1 MSKDEFINKL
11 KTYGI
16 YDRETF
22 WADAFSR
29 DIGLLSRADQLTL
42 AGARVA
48 IAGLGGVGGVHL
60 VTLARAGVGKFN
72 IADFDV
78 YEPANMNRQFGAT
91 VPALGRPKLDVMEE
105 EALAINPFLEIRK
118 FDTGVTAANV
128 DEFLDGVDVVMDG
141 VDFFCFE
148 ARRMVFNRARAKGIP
163 VVTAGPLGYSSA
175 LLVFSPDG
183 MSFDDYFDVND
194 QTSNRDALIAFAVG
208 LAPRSTHGRYMDFSR
223 VSFNRRR
230 GPSLDVACQ
239 LCSAVAVTEAMR
251 LILKKEGQAPA
262 PAYCQFDPYLRR
274 FIRGRLRW
282 GNRGPLQR
290 LRRAVMAY
298 LLDDRGFKRLPP
310 AHWPARRAWTS
321 PIPEDVLKS
330 VLLAGTYAPSVL
342 NAQPWSAR
350 FGADEIR
357 VKAGDAGVDMTGT
370 GTLIALGAVAENMKI
385 AAANLGLAADIRFNA
400 GAAAEKPSFRVAL
413 SAADTPKDY
422 LFESV
427 WERHTNR
434 RHYEK
439 RPLPEGARETVDK
452 MIAGFPAVRAHWI
465 VDPAALERVARLT
478 YRSERARVADERIHA
493 LVYEKIRWS
502 REEIDRRPDGLPL
515 GNLEAGKIGEVFLR
529 ATRSWSAMR
538 WANRLGLGHLAA
550 RHVARGV
557 LESSGVALLTVR
569 GKDRESIFTGGRATE
584 RFWLGLTH
592 WGLAVQPITPIHHF
606 YDQWKTF
613 GADTFGK
620 ESRAILGGLWPEFQ
634 ALFPAVDFEREA
646 HLLFVRVGYAPPMR
660 WASPRFSPD
669 QILTLPETESP

>member
-1 MSKDEFINKL
+1 MGKTEFLNKL

-29 DIGLLSRADQLTL
+29 DIGLLSRADQMAL

-128 DEFLDGVDVVMDG
+128 DDFLDGVDVVLDG

-239 LCSAVAVTEAMR
+239 LCSALAVTEAMR
-251 LILKKEGQAPA
+251 LILKKEGLAPA
-262 PAYCQFDPYLRR
+262 PVYRQFDPYLNR
-274 FIRGRLRW
+274 FVTGRLRW

-310 AHWPARRAWTS
+310 AQWPTRRAWSS
-321 PIPEDVLKS
+321 PIPKDVLKS
-330 VLLAGTYAPSVL
+330 LLLAGTYAPSVL

-350 FGADEIR
+350 LGPDEIR

-370 GTLIALGAVAENMKI
+370 GTLMALGAVAENMKI
-385 AAANLGLAADIRFNA
+385 AAANLGLAGDIRFSA
-400 GAAAEKPSFRVAL
+400 GTESENPSFLL
-413 SAADTPKDY
+413 SVRGADVPKDF

-434 RHYEK
+434 RHYDK
-439 RPLPEGARETVDK
+439 RPLPEGSRESLDQLIEV
-452 MIAGFPAVRAHWI
+452 FPGVRVHWI
-465 VDPAALERVARLT
+465 VDPTALKRVARVVFQ
-478 YRSERARVADERIHA
+478 SERARVADERIHR
-493 LVYEKIRWS
+493 VVNEKIRWT
-502 REEIDRRPDGLPL
+502 REEIACRPDGLPL

-529 ATRSWSAMR
+529 ATRSWSVMR

-557 LESSGVALLTVR
+557 LESSGVALLTAR
-569 GKDRESIFTGGRATE
+569 GKDRDAVFAGGRAME

-592 WGLAVQPITPIHHF
+592 LGLSVQPITPIHHF
-606 YDQWKTF
+606 YDQWNTF
-613 GADTFGK
+613 GAKTFSP
-620 ESRAILGGLWPEFQ
+620 ESREILERLWPDYQ
-634 ALFPAVDFEREA
+634 ALFPSVDFARET

-669 QILTLPETESP
+669 QVLSFSQESQ

>member
-1 MSKDEFINKL
+1 MNKADLLNKL
-11 KTYGI
+11 KSYGI

-29 DIGLLSRADQLTL
+29 DIGLLSRAEQLRL

-105 EALAINPFLEIRK
+105 EALNINPFLDIRK
-118 FDTGVTAANV
+118 FPTGVTAENV
-128 DEFLDGVDVVMDG
+128 DQFLEGVDVVLDG
-141 VDFFCFE
+141 VDFFCFA

-175 LLVFSPDG
+175 LIVFSPDG
-183 MSFDDYFDVND
+183 MSFDEYFAVDD
-194 QTSNRDALIAFAVG
+194 DTPAREALISFAVG
-208 LAPRSTHGRYMDFSR
+208 LAPRSTHGTYMDFSR

-239 LCSAVAVTEAMR
+239 LCSAVAVTEAIR
-251 LILKKEGQAPA
+251 LILKKEGLSPA
-262 PAYCQFDPYLRR
+262 PVYCQFDPFLRR
-274 FIRGRLRW
+274 FVTGRLRW

-290 LRRAVMAY
+290 LKRWVMAY
-298 LLDDRGFKRLPP
+298 LLDDKGFKRLPP
-310 AHWPARRAWTS
+310 AQWPSRRVWAS
-321 PIPEDVLKS
+321 PLPEDVLKG

-350 FGADEIR
+350 LGRDEIH
-357 VKAGDAGVDMTGT
+357 VKAGEAGVDMTGT
-370 GTLIALGAVAENMKI
+370 GTLIALGAVAENMKV
-385 AAANLGLAADIRFNA
+385 AAANLGLDASIDFSP
-400 GAAAEKPSFRVAL
+400 GSSTEKPLFRL
-413 SAADTPKDY
+413 GLRPADVPKDP

-439 RPLPEGARETVDK
+439 HPLPEGARETLDK
-452 MIAGFPAVRAHWI
+452 WLADFPGVRAHWI
-465 VDPAALERVARLT
+465 VDPAGMKKVADVT
-478 YRSERARVADERIHA
+478 QQSELARVSDERIHR
-493 LVYEKIRWS
+493 LVYGKIRWS
-502 REEIDRRPDGLPL
+502 REEIARQPDGFPL
-515 GNLEAGKIGEVFLR
+515 GNLEAGKVGELFLR
-529 ATRSWSAMR
+529 ATRSWRVMR
-538 WANRLGLGHLAA
+538 WANRLGFGHLAA

-557 LESSGVALLTVR
+557 LESAGVALLTVR
-569 GKDRESIFTGGRATE
+569 GKDKQSVFMGGRAVE

-592 WGLAVQPITPIHHF
+592 FGLAVQPVTALHHF
-606 YDQWKTF
+606 YDQWSTF
-613 GADTFGK
+613 GPETF
-620 ESRAILGGLWPEFQ
+620 SPQSQAILAEAWPAFKK
-634 ALFPAVDFEREA
+634 LFPAVDFEKETQ
-646 HLLFVRVGYAPPMR
+646 LLFVRVGHAPPMR
-660 WASPRFSPD
+660 WASPRFSVD
-669 QILTLPETESP
+669 HVLSAS

>member
-1 MSKDEFINKL
+1 MIKTEFLNKL

-29 DIGLLSRADQLTL
+29 DIGLLSRADQMAL

-60 VTLARAGVGKFN
+60 VTLARAGVGKFH

-91 VPALGRPKLDVMEE
+91 VPALGRAKLDVMEE

-128 DEFLDGVDVVMDG
+128 DDFLDGVDVVMDG

-183 MSFDDYFDVND
+183 MGFDEYFDVDD

-239 LCSAVAVTEAMR
+239 LCSALAVTEAMR
-251 LILKKEGQAPA
+251 LILKKEGLAPA
-262 PAYCQFDPYLRR
+262 PAYRQFDPYLNR
-274 FIRGRLRW
+274 FVTGRLRW

-310 AHWPARRAWTS
+310 AHWPARRPWTS
-321 PIPEDVLKS
+321 PIPEEVLKS

-350 FGADEIR
+350 LGPDEIR
-357 VKAGDAGVDMTGT
+357 VKAGEAGVDMTGT

-385 AAANLGLAADIRFNA
+385 AAANLGLAGDIQFSA
-400 GAAAEKPSFRVAL
+400 GTESLKPSFLL
-413 SAADTPKDY
+413 SLRAADVPKDF

-434 RHYEK
+434 RHYDK
-439 RPLPEGARETVDK
+439 RALPEGSRESLDK
-452 MIAGFPAVRAHWI
+452 VMEAFPGVRVHWI
-465 VDPAALERVARLT
+465 VDRAVLKRVAEVVFQ
-478 YRSERARVADERIHA
+478 SERARVADERIHRV
-493 LVYEKIRWS
+493 VYEKIRWT
-502 REEIDRRPDGLPL
+502 REEIACRPDGLPL

-529 ATRSWSAMR
+529 ATRAWSAMR
-538 WANRLGLGHLAA
+538 WANRLGFGRLAA

-557 LESSGVALLTVR
+557 LESSGVALLTAR
-569 GKDRESIFTGGRATE
+569 GKDRNAVFTGGRAME

-592 WGLAVQPITPIHHF
+592 LGLSVQPITPLHHF
-606 YDQWKTF
+606 YDQWNTF
-613 GADTFGK
+613 GAVTFSPK
-620 ESRAILGGLWPEFQ
+620 SREILERLWPDFQ
-634 ALFPAVDFEREA
+634 ALFPAVDFARDT

-669 QILTLPETESP
+669 HVLNS